1 MAFTL
6 NANSLGSTLNLQQ
19 TLNSLNDN
27 YQQGNVLGV
36 IADTAAVAATVA
48 TYELQ
53 VGASITSTGLSMAQA
68 MDKLNKGT
76 LEPKDMMAVSNAILG
91 GLAALGVVMAAPEA
105 AAGAATV
112 ALVVGAYS
120 YLTGSDKA
128 NEIMKWISSDQF
140 KNDLSKGFISFGFAF
155 GDAINGLERIIAD
168 LNNKFIASQH
178 FRRDPL
184 VLDLNG
190 NGLETVGINTANP
203 ILFDH
208 NGDGVKTATGWVAP
222 SDGLLVWDRNGNGVI
237 DDGRELFGDATIK
250 SNGQVAKD
258 GFDAL
263 TDLDSNHDG
272 KVDSNDTN
280 FANLRVWQDLNQDG
294 ITQSGELTTLAAQN
308 ITSFNVAR
316 TSNSITLA
324 NGNQVADLGSYTRS
338 NGGIATLGAVTGNL
352 GDVNLA
358 SNPFYSQFTDTIPLT
373 AEAQALPDMRGTG
386 MVRCLQEAAS
396 LSPILAATLT
406 QFSAGS
412 YDVQKASLDT
422 LLLQWSATSTFATT
436 TGGAY
441 GARPLTIILEGIVT
455 GTTAYTAFLE
465 KLSLL
470 ERFNGQTFRTVPADP
485 TAPVTISILS
495 DQQNLI
501 DQSYQALKRSVYGS
515 LVMQTRLK
523 PYLDSVT
530 LNLTASGIST
540 DTSGINVALDNLKT
554 TDFKGALCDLIDLYR
569 INGLQL
575 NSMGWTGANK
585 LTTWVDQA
593 ALDPAM
599 RPVLQS
605 FATTTEWA
613 DVLIGLAGNDVL
625 NASGGDDVLMG
636 GDGTDSLDGGAG
648 NDVLDGGAGNDT
660 LSGGAGNDVY
670 FFGRGQGGDV
680 INNAKALASEVDVI
694 RLKDDILPD
703 AVTLYR
709 HGDDLVLVIDGSS
722 TQIWAKNSF
731 NASGM
736 LKIDQI
742 QFANGTVWS
751 TDDMAS
757 RTLSGSINSMTGTA
771 GDDVFNVDNLLDTI
785 SEGANQGTD
794 TVQSWVQYTLG
805 ANIENLTLTGA
816 LNINGTGN
824 ALDNVICGNSGN
836 NVLDG
841 GGMTRGWADDGTD
854 TLIGGAGD
862 DTYYVTPATGDVVV
876 EQANEGID
884 TVIANFGYT
893 LPDNVENLIIHSN
906 WQYPITATGN
916 ALDNVITG
924 QSTTVAY
931 IDQYGRFIGDTI
943 DGGAGA
949 DIMTL
954 AHGGTFY
961 VDNVGDR
968 INASGLL
975 NVFSSIDYALPEYA
989 GGYYPAV
996 SNLTLIGAGDIN
1008 GTGNGGNNTIADNG
1022 GNNILTGGAGDDRLI
1037 VCGGNDTLIGGLG
1050 NDTYSIGGNEWGG
1063 QDVIYNTASDAVSA
1077 VDTLEIGG
1085 GAALFQ
1091 RNGDDLV
1098 ISTGLNASVT
1108 VTNHFAADGLSQIDQ
1123 VRFMNTGTV
1132 WNAAQIEQNLY
1143 VQPQGTNSADVL
1155 AGIWTSDTIHGYAG
1169 DDTISGGEGADHLYG
1184 DSGNDTLN
1192 GENGND
1198 VLAGGTGNDLL
1209 NGGYGN
1215 DVYLFSRGDG
1225 MDIISDFDDTVGNQ
1239 DTLRFDSTIAVPDIH
1254 VSRVWQNLLLDVAGS
1269 TDQIQIDSWLNGD
1282 TNKIERIEFADGT
1295 VWGVADI
1302 LSKMSVTPATGGDDI
1317 IYGLD
1322 TNDVIHGLSGNDM
1335 LVGMDGDDTLYGDE
1349 GDDDLQGCAG
1359 NDTLVGGA
1367 GNDYYEFY
1375 LGDGQDQIDNAAS
1388 DNATSVDTL
1397 RISGVAASAVLL
1409 SRTGDDLF
1417 VKVSATDN
1425 ITIKSYYAAGADNK
1439 IDQIEFDDGTVWDR
1453 ANIELHVGMPT
1464 TGDDVLGGTSGNDTI
1479 HALAGNDTVSG
1490 GAGDDQLYGDAG
1502 NDTLNGDDGNDLLDG
1517 GAGTDKLFGGLGNDT
1532 YVVDSTADVVTE
1544 LANAGT
1550 DTVQSAVTFTLG
1562 ANVENLTLTGTTAI
1576 KGTGNTLNNV
1586 LDGSLNTAANVLTG
1600 GTGNDT
1606 YILGT
1611 GDTIVE
1617 AASAG
1622 TDTVMSSATYTLG
1635 TNLENLTLT
1644 GTAAINGTGN
1654 TVANVLTGNGA
1665 ANTLSGGTGADTMIG
1680 GAGNDTYVVD
1690 NVGDIVTELLNEGT
1704 DLVQSSVTYT
1714 LSANVEN
1721 LTLTGTTAINGT
1733 GNAGDN
1739 VLTGNSAVNTLTGGA
1754 GNDTLNGGT
1763 GADKLL
1769 GGLGNDTYVV
1779 DNTGDVIT
1787 ENLNEGVDLVQSSVT
1802 YTLAANVENLTLT
1815 GTTAINGTGN
1825 ALDNVLDGSVNTK
1838 ANVLTGGAGNDTY
1851 VLGTGDTIVEAA
1863 AAGTDTVMS
1872 AATYTLGTNLENLVL
1887 TGTTAIN
1894 GTGNTLN
1901 NLLVGNAA
1909 NNTLSDGAG
1918 NDILQG
1924 GLGNDI
1930 LTDTAGANLFDGG
1943 AGTDTL
1949 TGSTGNEFF
1958 VGGAG
1963 NDTIVTGTGADIL
1976 AFNRGDGADVV
1987 NGGIGTDNTISLGKG
2002 INYSDLALSK
2012 VNNDLILEVGTGDQI
2027 TLSNWYNTAANYK
2040 SVVDL
2045 QVMADAMAA
2054 FNSASSDPLLS
2065 KAVQNFNFTAIVNAF
2080 DQANG
2085 GNATFMHWSA
2095 TNTPLAAHL
2104 SGSDTAAL
2112 GGDLAHQFGT
2122 NGSLTGMNL
2131 AAAQTVINDAQFGG
2145 TPQTLHAFQGLQGGA
2160 VTL

>member
-1 MAFTL
+1 M
-6 NANSLGSTLNLQQ
+6 
-19 TLNSLNDN
+19 
-27 YQQGNVLGV
+27 
-36 IADTAAVAATVA
+36 
-48 TYELQ
+48 
-53 VGASITSTGLSMAQA
+53 
-68 MDKLNKGT
+68 
-76 LEPKDMMAVSNAILG
+76 
-91 GLAALGVVMAAPEA
+91 
-105 AAGAATV
+105 
-112 ALVVGAYS
+112 
-120 YLTGSDKA
+120 
-128 NEIMKWISSDQF
+128 
-140 KNDLSKGFISFGFAF
+140 
-155 GDAINGLERIIAD
+155 
-168 LNNKFIASQH
+168 
-178 FRRDPL
+178 
-184 VLDLNG
+184 
-190 NGLETVGINTANP
+190 
-203 ILFDH
+203 
-208 NGDGVKTATGWVAP
+208 
-222 SDGLLVWDRNGNGVI
+222 
-237 DDGRELFGDATIK
+237 
-250 SNGQVAKD
+250 
-258 GFDAL
+258 
-263 TDLDSNHDG
+263 
-272 KVDSNDTN
+272 
-280 FANLRVWQDLNQDG
+280 
-294 ITQSGELTTLAAQN
+294 
-308 ITSFNVAR
+308 
-316 TSNSITLA
+316 
-324 NGNQVADLGSYTRS
+324 
-338 NGGIATLGAVTGNL
+338 
-352 GDVNLA
+352 
-358 SNPFYSQFTDTIPLT
+358 
-373 AEAQALPDMRGTG
+373 
-386 MVRCLQEAAS
+386 
-396 LSPILAATLT
+396 
-406 QFSAGS
+406 
-412 YDVQKASLDT
+412 
-422 LLLQWSATSTFATT
+422 
-436 TGGAY
+436 
-441 GARPLTIILEGIVT
+441 
-455 GTTAYTAFLE
+455 
-465 KLSLL
+465 
-470 ERFNGQTFRTVPADP
+470 
-485 TAPVTISILS
+485 
-495 DQQNLI
+495 
-501 DQSYQALKRSVYGS
+501 
-515 LVMQTRLK
+515 
-523 PYLDSVT
+523 
-530 LNLTASGIST
+530 
-540 DTSGINVALDNLKT
+540 
-554 TDFKGALCDLIDLYR
+554 
-569 INGLQL
+569 
-575 NSMGWTGANK
+575 
-585 LTTWVDQA
+585 
-593 ALDPAM
+593 
-599 RPVLQS
+599 
-605 FATTTEWA
+605 
-613 DVLIGLAGNDVL
+613 
-625 NASGGDDVLMG
+625 
-636 GDGTDSLDGGAG
+636 
-648 NDVLDGGAGNDT
+648 
-660 LSGGAGNDVY
+660 
-670 FFGRGQGGDV
+670 
-680 INNAKALASEVDVI
+680 
-694 RLKDDILPD
+694 
-703 AVTLYR
+703 
-709 HGDDLVLVIDGSS
+709 
-722 TQIWAKNSF
+722 
-731 NASGM
+731 
-736 LKIDQI
+736 
-742 QFANGTVWS
+742 
-751 TDDMAS
+751 
-757 RTLSGSINSMTGTA
+757 
-771 GDDVFNVDNLLDTI
+771 
-785 SEGANQGTD
+785 
-794 TVQSWVQYTLG
+794 
-805 ANIENLTLTGA
+805 
-816 LNINGTGN
+816 
-824 ALDNVICGNSGN
+824 
-836 NVLDG
+836 
-841 GGMTRGWADDGTD
+841 
-854 TLIGGAGD
+854 
-862 DTYYVTPATGDVVV
+862 
-876 EQANEGID
+876 
-884 TVIANFGYT
+884 
-893 LPDNVENLIIHSN
+893 
-906 WQYPITATGN
+906 
-916 ALDNVITG
+916 
-924 QSTTVAY
+924 
-931 IDQYGRFIGDTI
+931 
-943 DGGAGA
+943 
-949 DIMTL
+949 
-954 AHGGTFY
+954 
-961 VDNVGDR
+961 
-968 INASGLL
+968 
-975 NVFSSIDYALPEYA
+975 
-989 GGYYPAV
+989 
-996 SNLTLIGAGDIN
+996 
-1008 GTGNGGNNTIADNG
+1008 
-1022 GNNILTGGAGDDRLI
+1022 
-1037 VCGGNDTLIGGLG
+1037 
-1050 NDTYSIGGNEWGG
+1050 
-1063 QDVIYNTASDAVSA
+1063 
-1077 VDTLEIGG
+1077 
-1085 GAALFQ
+1085 
-1091 RNGDDLV
+1091 
-1098 ISTGLNASVT
+1098 
-1108 VTNHFAADGLSQIDQ
+1108 
-1123 VRFMNTGTV
+1123 
-1132 WNAAQIEQNLY
+1132 
-1143 VQPQGTNSADVL
+1143 
-1155 AGIWTSDTIHGYAG
+1155 
-1169 DDTISGGEGADHLYG
+1169 
-1184 DSGNDTLN
+1184 
-1192 GENGND
+1192 
-1198 VLAGGTGNDLL
+1198 
-1209 NGGYGN
+1209 
-1215 DVYLFSRGDG
+1215 
-1225 MDIISDFDDTVGNQ
+1225 
-1239 DTLRFDSTIAVPDIH
+1239 
-1254 VSRVWQNLLLDVAGS
+1254 
-1269 TDQIQIDSWLNGD
+1269 
-1282 TNKIERIEFADGT
+1282 
-1295 VWGVADI
+1295 
-1302 LSKMSVTPATGGDDI
+1302 
-1317 IYGLD
+1317 
-1322 TNDVIHGLSGNDM
+1322 
-1335 LVGMDGDDTLYGDE
+1335 
-1349 GDDDLQGCAG
+1349 
-1359 NDTLVGGA
+1359 
-1367 GNDYYEFY
+1367 
-1375 LGDGQDQIDNAAS
+1375 
-1388 DNATSVDTL
+1388 
-1397 RISGVAASAVLL
+1397 L

-1838 ANVLTGGAGNDTY
+1838 ANVLTGGVGNDTY

-2095 TNTPLAAHL
+2095 TNTLLAAHL